1 MDLQMPEMDGF
12 QATVAIRSAEAEGR
26 RHVPI
31 VALTAHAMKEDRL
44 RCLSVGMDGYVS
56 KPIREPDLR
65 QAIDDCMKRIEQQ
78 AALESSSVARPP
90 SRTAA
95 VPAMD
100 VDAALARVDGDR
112 GFLGQMALLYLAESP
127 GLLAR
132 IRAAIDAGDPLALI
146 DPAHSLK
153 NWAGNFVAT
162 AAYDAVASV
171 EDLGRAGNLAEGAA
185 ALAQLEREIDRLDR
199 ATAELELFTAVAAG
213 ADGPRAL
220 VMETRSSS
228 CTH

>member
-1 MDLQMPEMDGF
+1 
-12 QATVAIRSAEAEGR
+12 
-26 RHVPI
+26 
-31 VALTAHAMKEDRL
+31 
-44 RCLSVGMDGYVS
+44 
-56 KPIREPDLR
+56 
-65 QAIDDCMKRIEQQ
+65 
-78 AALESSSVARPP
+78 
-90 SRTAA
+90 
-95 VPAMD
+95 
-100 VDAALARVDGDR
+100 
-112 GFLGQMALLYLAESP
+112 MALLYLAESP

-185 ALAQLEREIDRLDR
+185 VLAQLEREIDRLDR